1 MERMEIVAL
10 ENANIE
16 ELMEYYGIDSEEIFG
31 EN

>member
-16 ELMEYYGIDSEEIFG
+16 ELMEYYGVSPEEIFG
-31 EN
+31 ED